1 MSVFNEKS
9 VNIVG
14 ILASIAMG
22 ASVFVNFIN
31 YQLNG
36 SQVEFALISKID
48 GYAFLALAALGL
60 VLSAFGRNL
69 GVITVGMISVLASWV
84 ENWFIYY
91 DVTQVKKGGH
101 IDNEI
106 GFYLLVAGAALILIS
121 GIVGRVKEKKKVEK
135 YMSYM
140 NNSM

>member
-69 GVITVGMISVLASWV
+69 GVVTVGMISVLASWV

>member
-1 MSVFNEKS
+1 
-9 VNIVG
+9 
-14 ILASIAMG
+14 
-22 ASVFVNFIN
+22 
-31 YQLNG
+31 
-36 SQVEFALISKID
+36 VEFALISKID